1 MTQSI
6 LAKQSKWWQ
15 LPATLVLLTGIIVLL
30 WIMISNAWVVFAS
43 LQKEVAAA
51 IIVASATVLVSVL
64 SVVVGKYY
72 ERKRSIEQELRQK
85 KIPMYEEFIR
95 FWFDL
100 FMSDKLTG
108 EPMKEKRMLEYFNT
122 FTQKLMVW
130 GSDEVVNIWSNY
142 RRGIPVTPS
151 ASDALH
157 SMLEFE
163 KLLAAIRKDL
173 GHNNRNLKEG
183 DLLGLFINDMQK

>member
-1 MTQSI
+1 M
-6 LAKQSKWWQ
+6 
-15 LPATLVLLTGIIVLL
+15 LL